1 MIQVKTIPI
10 MNRNIVDI
18 CISITKILNRNV
30 VALQE
35 HQLLEQFVRHLCLLW
50 SHNQTI
56 LVK

>member
-1 MIQVKTIPI
+1 MIQVKTIPT
-10 MNRNIVDI
+10 MNSNIVVI